1 MNLNWHG
8 KNIFRLEYNDWSK
21 TNISQF
27 LSVIDADYKFK
38 YRLLPEA
45 VTKNYIP
52 EVLATRVIVLVPVF
66 FQHSIDELGNCIFDL
81 PEEIIVTLYERCLP
95 IKDKVMQLALYLA
108 DKDSTKVSISMDNI
122 ESISHEGYPETKV
135 FGSLGAF
142 QGYSTIYDDTKYFC
156 LPFGD
161 QTLIIKE

>member
-1 MNLNWHG
+1 
-8 KNIFRLEYNDWSK
+8 
-21 TNISQF
+21 
-27 LSVIDADYKFK
+27 
-38 YRLLPEA
+38 
-45 VTKNYIP
+45 
-52 EVLATRVIVLVPVF
+52 
-66 FQHSIDELGNCIFDL
+66 
-81 PEEIIVTLYERCLP
+81 
-95 IKDKVMQLALYLA
+95 MQLALYLA

-142 QGYSTIYDDTKYFC
+142 QGYSTIYDDTKCFC